1 MKKKMKGKEGKTRDI
16 YTHSSAF
23 VHWFLTGLNGSQ
35 RGLYHTLITYARK
48 RFFPPSQEVVANTID
63 FVPSKLLTIK
73 RLSTVTVTG

>member
-23 VHWFLTGLNGSQ
+23 VHWFLAGLNG
-35 RGLYHTLITYARK
+35 LYHNLITYARK

-73 RLSTVTVTG
+73 RLSTVTFTG